1 MRAQLYFQE
10 DRNNLSAQEWRVSYV
25 NCDTPGSY
33 VNDIVE
39 EWLVTWEKAPDIF
52 IDLLPIYKLLK
63 VNHKYNSA
71 EKRERND
78 LSNCTRIKYKCSY
91 PDICKLTQ

>member
-39 EWLVTWEKAPDIF
+39 EWLVTWEKAPDTHY
-52 IDLLPIYKLLK
+52 L
-63 VNHKYNSA
+63 
-71 EKRERND
+71 
-78 LSNCTRIKYKCSY
+78 
-91 PDICKLTQ
+91 